1 MFSSTQTMKAM
12 TLRLGIKMMEME
24 MILMI
29 MKNIIKAGLST
40 IRPLIPILKF
50 KVLPMIQKRQ
60 QK

>member
-29 MKNIIKAGLST
+29 MKNIIKAGLLK
-40 IRPLIPILKF
+40 IRPLIPILKS
-50 KVLPMIQKRQ
+50 KVLPMIQKR
-60 QK
+60 